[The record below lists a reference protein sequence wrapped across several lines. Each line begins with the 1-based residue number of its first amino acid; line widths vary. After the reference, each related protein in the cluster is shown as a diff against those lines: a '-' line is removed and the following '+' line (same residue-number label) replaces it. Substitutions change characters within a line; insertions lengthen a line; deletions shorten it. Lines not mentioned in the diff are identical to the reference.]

1 MESLLEIKNLSIN
14 LKISENREVKAIRD
28 LSLEVR
34 KGETLAIVG
43 ESGSGKTMF
52 CKSILGILPENGY
65 VKKGEIIFQGKEL
78 NKLSERNMRT
88 IRGRE
93 IAMIFQN
100 SMSAL
105 DPTCTVG
112 SQIVEALKTHKFL
125 ERKMMKKRA
134 IELLESVGIDR
145 AEIRFNNYP
154 HQFSGGMKQR
164 ILIAIALACNPTLLL
179 ADEPTTALDSIT
191 KREIINLLKEIQRK
205 NSMTMIF
212 VSHDLSLVSEIADR
226 IAIFYG
232 GKMVEIGKKE
242 EILKNPIHPYTIA
255 LINCLPNKNLK
266 KEYLE
271 TIEGV
276 PPSLIN
282 IPKGDIFAARNKEP
296 LIIDFL
302 KEPPFFTVTETHK
315 VASWLFHPKA
325 VKIRTKIYLKKEKA
339 SING

>member
-1 MESLLEIKNLSIN
+1 MENLLEIKKLSIN
-14 LKISENREVKAIRD
+14 LKIGENREVKAVRD
-28 LSLEVR
+28 LSLEIR

-43 ESGSGKTMF
+43 ESGSGKTIF
-52 CKSILGILPENGY
+52 CKSIVGILPENGY
-65 VKKGEIIFQGKEL
+65 LKEGEIIFQGKEL
-78 NKLSERNMRT
+78 NRLSERSMRA
-88 IRGRE
+88 IRGKE
-93 IAMIFQN
+93 IAMVFQN
-100 SMSAL
+100 SMTAL
-105 DPTCTVG
+105 DPTFTVG
-112 SQIVEALKTHKFL
+112 SQIVESLKTHKFL
-125 ERKMMKKRA
+125 ERKIMKKRA
-134 IELLESVGIDR
+134 IELMKTVGIDN
-145 AEIRFNNYP
+145 AEIRFNHYP

-164 ILIAIALACNPTLLL
+164 VLIAIALACNPTLLL

-191 KREIINLLKEIQRK
+191 KREIVNLLKEIQKK
-205 NSMTMIF
+205 NNMTMIF

-226 IAIFYG
+226 IAIFYA

-255 LINCLPNKNLK
+255 LMNCLPNKNLEN
-266 KEYLE
+266 EYLE
-271 TIEGV
+271 TIEGI

-325 VKIRTKIYLKKEKA
+325 FKIRTKIYLKKEQAIK
-339 SING
+339 NG